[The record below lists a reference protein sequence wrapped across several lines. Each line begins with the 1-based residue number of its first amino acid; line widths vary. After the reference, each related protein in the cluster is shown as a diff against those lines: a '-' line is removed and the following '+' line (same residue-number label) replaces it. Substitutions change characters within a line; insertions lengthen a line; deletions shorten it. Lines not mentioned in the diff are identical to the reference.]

1 MGRKHIVAWA
11 ALASFLIAAGNDAR
25 GHDWPMWGGT
35 PQRNM
40 VNAAEKNLPVSWDI
54 ETGRNIKWVSQLGSQ
69 AYGNPVVA
77 GGKVFV
83 GTNNQAGRQPKAKGD
98 KGVVMC
104 FREKDGVFLWQLT
117 ARQAPSGSRQ

>member
-1 MGRKHIVAWA
+1 MGGPTWC
-11 ALASFLIAAGNDAR
+11 
-25 GHDWPMWGGT
+25 P
-35 PQRNM
+35 
-40 VNAAEKNLPVSWDI
+40 
-54 ETGRNIKWVSQLGSQ
+54 

-83 GTNNQAGRQPKAKGD
+83 GTNNQANRQPKAKGD

-117 ARQAPSGSRQ
+117 HNKLQAGRVNDWPQQGICSSPCVEGKRLYYVNNRCELVCARRRRLSGRQERRSVQGGKANRQDRR